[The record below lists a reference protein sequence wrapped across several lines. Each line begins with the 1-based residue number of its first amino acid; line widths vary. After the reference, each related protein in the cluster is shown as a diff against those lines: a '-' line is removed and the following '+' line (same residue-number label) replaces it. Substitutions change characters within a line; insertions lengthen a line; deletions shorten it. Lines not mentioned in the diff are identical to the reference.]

1 MASQTTRGRTH
12 SGCTVHACM
21 HALRLRCRFHLLRCT
36 VFVPLSYP
44 KHSGSTYLAARHPMR
59 HGIPHRHVLA
69 ASESRASS
77 GLRSASAS
85 ISRTLAIAAWLSVG
99 PPLASPRAH
108 PHARAWSASL
118 PFGASLAVF
127 AWARGAARSAW
138 GHVSSA
144 LGAVL
149 TRPPETY
156 VLLAGHAAAAEVC
169 ALWCA
174 RPRRRGGTGQ
184 LARGARALRRTHPF
198 CMAVGVLSG
207 YRMRGLRECG

>member
-1 MASQTTRGRTH
+1 M
-12 SGCTVHACM
+12 HACM
-21 HALRLRCRFHLLRCT
+21 HCACAADSIYWGVQCSFPSRTQSTLEHLPCCT
-36 VFVPLSYP
+36 VPHTDTFWLRIQGKLGFAKCVREHL
-44 KHSGSTYLAARHPMR
+44 KDARNR
-59 HGIPHRHVLA
+59 RVAIG
-69 ASESRASS
+69 RAP
-77 GLRSASAS
+77 RSQC
-85 ISRTLAIAAWLSVG
+85 
-99 PPLASPRAH
+99 SPRAH

-174 RPRRRGGTGQ
+174 QPRWRGGTWQ

-207 YRMRGLRECG
+207 YSMRGLRGCG

>member
-1 MASQTTRGRTH
+1 MAGLTTPRRTH

-21 HALRLRCRFHLLRCT
+21 HALRLRCRFHLLGCT
-36 VFVPLSYP
+36 VFVPLSYL
-44 KHSGSTYLAARHPMR
+44 KHSGAPCCTVPHTDTFWLRIQGKLGFAKCVREHLKDARNR
-59 HGIPHRHVLA
+59 RVAIG
-69 ASESRASS
+69 RAP
-77 GLRSASAS
+77 RSQC
-85 ISRTLAIAAWLSVG
+85 
-99 PPLASPRAH
+99 SPRAH

-156 VLLAGHAAAAEVC
+156 VLLAGHAATAEVR
-169 ALWCA
+169 A
-174 RPRRRGGTGQ
+174 RAHSPGGEA
-184 LARGARALRRTHPF
+184 ARGSLHEALAHCGARIRFAW
-198 CMAVGVLSG
+198 LSV
-207 YRMRGLRECG
+207 C